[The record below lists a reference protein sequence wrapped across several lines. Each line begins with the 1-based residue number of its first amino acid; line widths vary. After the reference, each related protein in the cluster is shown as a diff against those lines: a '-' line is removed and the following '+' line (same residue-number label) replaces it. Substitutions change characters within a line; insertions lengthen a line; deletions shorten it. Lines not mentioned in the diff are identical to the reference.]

1 MTTNLYTNLLLNPGA
16 EDGYGSFSGNDL
28 LAIPDWTTFGN
39 FNVVDYG
46 AAGFPDAPEAVPI
59 GGGNH
64 FFAGGPNSASSSA
77 YQDVSFADLAT
88 DIDNGGI
95 VATLSGYLGGYLE
108 DNDHIALSAT
118 WLDSFGDALGSFTLP
133 IIEAAA
139 RGFTTGFQFVSST
152 VLVPAGAVGA
162 RISMA
167 ATRATGS
174 FDDGYADN
182 LSFTLSPSSLPAPYG
197 SNLLLNPGAEA
208 GTGSFGGNDVLAIP
222 D

>member
-46 AAGFPDAPEAVPI
+46 AAGFPDAPESVPI

-64 FFAGGPNSASSSA
+64 FFAGGPNSASSNA

-88 DIDNGGI
+88 EIDNGGI
-95 VATLSGYLGGYLE
+95 VATLSGYLGGYFE
-108 DNDHIALSAT
+108 DNDHMALSAT
-118 WLDSFGDALGSFTLP
+118 WLDSFGDSLGSFTLP
-133 IIEAAA
+133 IIEASA

-152 VLVPAGAVGA
+152 AGRSGW
-162 RISMA
+162 RPD
-167 ATRATGS
+167 
-174 FDDGYADN
+174 FDGRDPRHGI
-182 LSFTLSPSSLPAPYG
+182 
-197 SNLLLNPGAEA
+197 
-208 GTGSFGGNDVLAIP
+208 VR
-222 D
+222 